1 MQLINV
7 VRQHA
12 RGFVI
17 GGIVGLVLVASVAS
31 AATSGPTKKPPPK
44 KGVKGVTFTK
54 GAKGEKG
61 KKGDKGPK
69 GDKGDKGE
77 QGPPGPPGPQ
87 GPAGP
92 QGPQGPQGPAGKDA
106 DEEYG
111 IAIVRVQRGATGA
124 ETPWAVYSTE
134 LGSPMGD
141 STGGTFRFTCRDVD
155 VVCKVSIAAKAL
167 SDSSTAPAQVYPRI
181 LLHRGGSQSSS
192 VEPMFYCEYG
202 DGSGAGADYATITR
216 KPKADTTPT
225 GEPVPVHIG
234 GSADCN
240 GPDPTAGSVAV
251 ITVPVGFYDVW
262 SSFTF
267 RQ

>member
-1 MQLINV
+1 MQWINA

-12 RGFVI
+12 RASVI
-17 GGIVGLVLVASVAS
+17 GGIIGLVLVASVAS
-31 AATSGPTKKPPPK
+31 AATTGPTKKPPPK

-61 KKGDKGPK
+61 QKGDKGPK

-92 QGPQGPQGPAGKDA
+92 QGPQGPAGKDA
-106 DEEYG
+106 PEEYG
-111 IAIVRVQRGATGA
+111 IAIVRVQRGVAGA

-181 LLHRGGSQSSS
+181 LIHRGGSQSSS

-202 DGSGAGADYATITR
+202 DGSGPAAGYATITR
-216 KPKADTTPT
+216 KPKSDTTPT
-225 GEPVPVHIG
+225 GDPVPVNIG

-240 GPDPTAGSVAV
+240 GPDPTAGNVAV

-262 SSFTF
+262 SSFSF